1 MFDLIVLLST
11 NCMDYVLVGGLAVAL
26 HGYRRVTMDV
36 DVVLPMD
43 EANLDRFIAA
53 AEAAGLRPT
62 APVSIGALRHPAL
75 IDQWYREKGMPAF
88 SLRSSDAVATV
99 IDVLV
104 KPKVPYSDL
113 RRDAV
118 TIDVGPHRIP
128 VASIDHLIEM
138 KTGAGRGQDA
148 VDIEALKKLKAG
160 EAP

>member
-1 MFDLIVLLST
+1 M
-11 NCMDYVLVGGLAVAL
+11 
-26 HGYRRVTMDV
+26 
-36 DVVLPMD
+36 
-43 EANLDRFIAA
+43 
-53 AEAAGLRPT
+53 
-62 APVSIGALRHPAL
+62 
-75 IDQWYREKGMPAF
+75 
-88 SLRSSDAVATV
+88 ATV

-128 VASIDHLIEM
+128 VASIDHLIEL

-148 VDIEALKKLKAG
+148 VDIEALKKLKAR